1 LIDKGLDL
9 FHDMAK
15 LLLLRASLHR
25 ESADYDQA
33 LTDLEKASKMMVAEG
48 LENDVT
54 VQIGLTYND
63 MGTSLFKK

>member
-1 LIDKGLDL
+1 MIDKGLDL

-33 LTDLEKASKMMVAEG
+33 LTDLEKASKMMYAEG

-54 VQIGLTYND
+54 V
-63 MGTSLFKK
+63 